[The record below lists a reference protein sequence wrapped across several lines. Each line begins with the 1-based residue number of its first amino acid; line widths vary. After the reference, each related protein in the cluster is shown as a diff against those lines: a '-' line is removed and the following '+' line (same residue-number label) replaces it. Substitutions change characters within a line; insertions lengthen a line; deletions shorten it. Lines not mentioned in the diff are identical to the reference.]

1 MISKNEFLIKNKLEI
16 MKKAKNKWFYSSD
29 FGISKKRM
37 NGLISE
43 IFDYLSQ
50 DDVYVN
56 IYDVNFVELIM
67 KDLNDSILNF
77 ISLFDDYEFMGNFKE
92 SIRHQPNKE
101 RDRLMELVE
110 NILFE
115 KFRPLLDLIRNN
127 NTEKGGRPPFDPV
140 LMLKT
145 NFIRVYYNL
154 SDEKTARRIRSDDAC
169 QCFLSYPDKYPM

>member
-1 MISKNEFLIKNKLEI
+1 MICKNEFLIKSKLEI
-16 MKKAKNKWFYSSD
+16 MKKAKNKWFYVAD
-29 FGISKKRM
+29 FEISKKRV
-37 NGLISE
+37 NGLINE

-56 IYDVNFVELIM
+56 ICDVNFVELII
-67 KDLNDSILNF
+67 KDLNDSIMNF
-77 ISLFDDYEFMGNFKE
+77 ISHFKDYEFMGNFKE

-101 RDRLMELVE
+101 RDRLMELAE
-110 NILFE
+110 NIPFE
-115 KFRPLLDLIRNN
+115 KFKHLLGLIRNN
-127 NTEKGGRPPFDPV
+127 NTGKGGRPPFDPV

-154 SDEKTARRIRSDDAC
+154 SDEKTARRIRGDDAC